1 MCRGGWPISSLSFAQ
16 RATGRTAAAQYELR
30 ARALAGERLCRRGR
44 RMSTLRL
51 YLLYGGLVLALL
63 GTAEYRG
70 WSPLS
75 PNEGKTAPRT
85 VRDNPGSY
93 RPHYRGGAYFFRGK

>member
-1 MCRGGWPISSLSFAQ
+1 
-16 RATGRTAAAQYELR
+16 
-30 ARALAGERLCRRGR
+30 
-44 RMSTLRL
+44 MSALRL
-51 YLLYGGLVLALL
+51 YRLYGGLVLALL
-63 GTAEYRG
+63 GAAEYRG